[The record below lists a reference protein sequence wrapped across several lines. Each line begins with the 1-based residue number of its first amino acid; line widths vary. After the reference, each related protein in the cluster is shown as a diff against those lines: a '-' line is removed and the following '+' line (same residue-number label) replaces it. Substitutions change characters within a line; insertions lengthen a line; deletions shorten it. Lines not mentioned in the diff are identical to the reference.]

1 MSVGLVGAG
10 PAVEAVESALG
21 DVDSAVSTCE
31 PDEIEDYD
39 LGIVVDVAG
48 AGTFERANER
58 ALETEA
64 SWIAIELGGVG
75 GVPVVDAAITG
86 FGPETACYECLRKRV
101 RANVDPAEEP
111 TEAPPPTTARFA
123 GAIAGRVAASTLD
136 RSVDAPE
143 VFGFVTE
150 IPDATR
156 RLLPVP
162 HCTCGTEP
170 SRTIERTAVDRD
182 LEATIARAEQGLDD
196 RLGIVQEVGEIES
209 FPAPYYLARNGDT
222 DGFSDV
228 SSTGP
233 AAGVDVNW
241 NAALMKALGEAYER
255 YSAGVYRRE
264 SFRTATIEE
273 LARPIAPSSFV
284 TPEPP
289 GDGPYDWIEGQ
300 DLATGQGVQ
309 VPASVTV
316 YPPSDD
322 RFRPANTTG
331 LGFGN
336 AMVEALLSGLYEVI
350 ERDASMLSWYST
362 FEPLELDVSDDRFE
376 TLARRVN
383 VEGLSVTPLLLTQ
396 DIDVPVV
403 AVAVH
408 RADGEW
414 PRFALG
420 SSANLD
426 PAAAARSALAE
437 AVQNWFELR
446 QMGPDGAVD
455 ASGAIGDYATF
466 PDVVADFVDAA
477 GTVPAADVAPDAPD
491 DGGEALSAV
500 VERVTDAGLSPYA
513 VRLTPR
519 DIEAI
524 GFEAVRVLVPS
535 AQPLFLGD
543 PYFGERLETVP
554 DRLGFEARP
563 DRAFHPFP

>member
-1 MSVGLVGAG
+1 MTVGLVGAG
-10 PAVEAVESALG
+10 PAVEAVESALE
-21 DVDSAVSTCE
+21 DVDHAVRTVE
-31 PDEIEDYD
+31 PDELDEYE

-48 AGTFERANER
+48 ANVFDQANER
-58 ALETEA
+58 ALQTDA

-101 RANVDPAEEP
+101 RANVDPAEAP

-123 GAIAGRVAASTLD
+123 GAIAGRAAASALD
-136 RSVDAPE
+136 RSVDGPD
-143 VFGFVTE
+143 VFGAVTE

-156 RLLPVP
+156 QLLPVP

-170 SRTIERTAVDRD
+170 SRTVERTTADRD
-182 LEATIARAEQGLDD
+182 LEATIARAEAGLDD
-196 RLGIVQEVGEIES
+196 RVGIVQEVGEIES

-222 DGFSDV
+222 SGFSDA

-233 AAGVDVNW
+233 AAGVDVDW
-241 NAALMKALGEAYER
+241 NGALMKALGEAYER
-255 YSAGVYRRE
+255 YSAGVYRTD
-264 SFRTATIEE
+264 SFQTATVEEMDNPIE
-273 LARPIAPSSFV
+273 PSVFV

-289 GDGPYDWIEGQ
+289 GDGPYDWIEGEN
-300 DLATGQGVQ
+300 LATGQSVQ

-316 YPPSDD
+316 YPPAGD

-350 ERDASMLSWYST
+350 ERDAAMLSWYST
-362 FEPLELDVSDDRFE
+362 FEPLELSVEEERFR
-376 TLARRVN
+376 TLARRVRT
-383 VEGLSVTPLLLTQ
+383 EGLSVTPLLLTQ
-396 DIDVPVV
+396 DVDVPVV

-408 RADGEW
+408 RTDGEW

-420 SSANLD
+420 SGAHLD
-426 PAAAARSALAE
+426 PATAARSALAE

-446 QMGPDGAVD
+446 QMGPDGAAD
-455 ASGAIGDYATF
+455 AGGAIGEYATF
-466 PDVVADFVDAA
+466 PETVEDFVDAG
-477 GTVPAADVAPDAPD
+477 GTVSAADVAPDAPLAGND
-491 DGGEALSAV
+491 ALSAV
-500 VERVTDAGLSPYA
+500 VERVTDADLSPYA

-519 DIEAI
+519 DVEAM

-535 AQPLFLGD
+535 AQPLFLGES
-543 PYFGERLETVP
+543 YFGERLEAVS